1 MKTPIPSRELE
12 KMKKDCQGAIFN
24 AVDITLDNLK
34 TKINLTDTQKDEILK
49 EVKHSIDK
57 VFND

>member
-1 MKTPIPSRELE
+1 MKTPIPSKELE
-12 KMKKDCQGAIFN
+12 KMKKDCQGAIYN
-24 AVDITLDNLK
+24 AVYITLDNLK
-34 TKINLTDTQKDEILK
+34 TKINLTDAQKDEILE